1 MKYVLLSILA
11 VAMTACSVSPEEEG
25 SNPPSSDEG
34 GFKADRFELT
44 AALCTENPSPEAL
57 NVYAFLRENF
67 GKKVISG
74 AMSEVSWNMNEV
86 EWLHTATGLYPAL
99 WCVDYI
105 HLEWGEPDWTGYA
118 DLQTAQEWWDAN
130 GLMAASWHWNVPK
143 REGDTDP
150 SQMAFYTADTDFDVS
165 QATVAGT
172 YENEVIEEDLGK
184 IVVHL
189 KRLRDRKIPLL
200 WRPLHEAS
208 GGWFWWGAKGADA
221 FRRLWIYLFERF
233 EREGLNN
240 LIWVWT
246 SQGNDMAWYPGDEYV
261 DIIGYDS
268 YPSAD
273 VHASLSEVYY
283 TLVNLTGGRKLLALS
298 ECGGVPMPSAM
309 YESGDMWS
317 WFMPWYGDYTS
328 GGKDN
333 TEADFRTIL
342 NDERV
347 LTRDEMPDL
356 HDR

>member
-1 MKYVLLSILA
+1 MKYVLLSMMA
-11 VAMTACSVSPEEEG
+11 VVIAACSSSEEG
-25 SNPPSSDEG
+25 APEPYTSDEG
-34 GFKADRFELT
+34 GFMSDRFELT
-44 AALCTENPSPEAL
+44 SALCTENPSPEAV
-57 NVYAFLRENF
+57 NVYDFLRENF

-74 AMSEVSWNMNEV
+74 VMSEVSWNMDEV
-86 EWLHTATGLYPAL
+86 EWLYSVTGRYPAL

-118 DLQTAQEWWDAN
+118 DLQMAQDWWDAN

-143 REGDTDP
+143 HEGDTEP
-150 SQMAFYTADTDFDVS
+150 SQMAFYTSDTDFDVS

-172 YENEVIEEDLGK
+172 YENDVIEEDLGK

-189 KRLRDRKIPLL
+189 KRLRDRNIPLL

-208 GGWFWWGAKGADA
+208 GGWFWWGAKGAEA
-221 FRRLWIYLFERF
+221 FKRLWIYLFERF

-273 VHASLSEVYY
+273 VHASLSTVYY
-283 TLVNLTGGRKLLALS
+283 TLADLTGGRKLLALS

-309 YESGDMWS
+309 HESGDMWS

-333 TEADFRTIL
+333 TEEDFRAIL

-347 LTRDEMPDL
+347 LTRNEMPDL
-356 HDR
+356 HVC

>member
-11 VAMTACSVSPEEEG
+11 VAMTACSASPEEEG

-189 KRLRDRKIPLL
+189 LGVDQPGERYGMVSGRRICRHHRVRFLSFGRCPCIALGGLLYPGEPYRGPQTAGALRVR
-200 WRPLHEAS
+200 RC
-208 GGWFWWGAKGADA
+208 ADA
-221 FRRLWIYLFERF
+221 F
-233 EREGLNN
+233 
-240 LIWVWT
+240 
-246 SQGNDMAWYPGDEYV
+246 GDV
-261 DIIGYDS
+261 RVGRHVVV
-268 YPSAD
+268 
-273 VHASLSEVYY
+273 VHA
-283 TLVNLTGGRKLLALS
+283 LVR
-298 ECGGVPMPSAM
+298 
-309 YESGDMWS
+309 
-317 WFMPWYGDYTS
+317 
-328 GGKDN
+328 
-333 TEADFRTIL
+333 
-342 NDERV
+342 
-347 LTRDEMPDL
+347 
-356 HDR
+356 